1 MAKRRLSRLQAVV
14 NRGAGASFELEEAEG
29 VRDKAFA
36 TLEQQRDILKLAEAE
51 QQLAEAQLDQYTIFA
66 PFDGTITEI
75 HRKSGTVDFSAPLI
89 AIANL
94 SILEVEMHLPSR
106 LFGAVSCG
114 DCIEL
119 RAGRPVSKVLT
130 ASVEAVSPV
139 INSASDTFRCLL
151 RTPNSDPGSPAG
163 FSVVLNADIRHK
175 DSGKRSR
182 TADIGS
188 DRSVRAGKNIG
199 HRGPEIVESFR

>member
-1 MAKRRLSRLQAVV
+1 M
-14 NRGAGASFELEEAEG
+14 
-29 VRDKAFA
+29 
-36 TLEQQRDILKLAEAE
+36 
-51 QQLAEAQLDQYTIFA
+51 
-66 PFDGTITEI
+66 
-75 HRKSGTVDFSAPLI
+75 
-89 AIANL
+89 
-94 SILEVEMHLPSR
+94 EMHLPSR

-114 DCIEL
+114 DSIEL

-130 ASVEAVSPV
+130 ASVDAVSPM

-151 RTPNSDPGSPAG
+151 STTNSDPGFPAG

-188 DRSVRAGKNIG
+188 DRSVRAGQDLG
-199 HRGPEIVESFR
+199 HRGSEIFESFR